1 MPPKRRVTFAMDQRL
16 EQQAL
21 AAQATQ
27 APAQRVVQAVQP
39 AEDVMV
45 VTDDVGEGIDEGVPS
60 ATQGIPEVPLTAVG
74 ETSAPPAETPWS
86 PMMDAV
92 HG

>member
-1 MPPKRRVTFAMDQRL
+1 MDQQL

-39 AEDVMV
+39 AEDVVV

-74 ETSAPPAETPWS
+74 GTSAPPAETP
-86 PMMDAV
+86 
-92 HG
+92 